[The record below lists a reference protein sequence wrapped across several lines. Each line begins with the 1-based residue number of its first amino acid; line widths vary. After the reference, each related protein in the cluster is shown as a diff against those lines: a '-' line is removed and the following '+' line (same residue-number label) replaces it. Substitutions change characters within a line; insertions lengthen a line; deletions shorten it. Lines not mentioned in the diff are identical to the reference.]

1 MSDGILSGE
10 GNLVTKSSGNFVGP
24 DKMSMTGSGGAR
36 LFLFWR
42 ALFKSDFMNGTVVYV
57 TISACL

>member
-10 GNLVTKSSGNFVGP
+10 GNLVIKSLGNFVGP
-24 DKMSMTGSGGAR
+24 DKMSVTGSGGAR

-42 ALFKSDFMNGTVVYV
+42 ALFKSDFTNGTVVCD
-57 TISACL
+57 TISVCL